1 MDGLIRGMY
10 SGMSYALVCLRLVA
24 FINLLNTKRMAA
36 SEGGLVSLESISRH
50 ANDNTLGGG
59 SLGSYVDEERSEL
72 RELM

>member
-1 MDGLIRGMY
+1 M
-10 SGMSYALVCLRLVA
+10 
-24 FINLLNTKRMAA
+24 
-36 SEGGLVSLESISRH
+36 SLESISRH